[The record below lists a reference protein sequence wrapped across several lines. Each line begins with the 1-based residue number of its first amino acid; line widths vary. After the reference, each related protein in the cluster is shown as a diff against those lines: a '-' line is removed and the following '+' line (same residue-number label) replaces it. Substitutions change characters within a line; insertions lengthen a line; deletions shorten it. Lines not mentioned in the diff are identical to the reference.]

1 MPKLFCIPSGY
12 NNMFDKLIK
21 NIELI
26 KRKVVK
32 LYKYGTDGVWS
43 DVRPLFWVKMMK
55 TVNLSLRAF
64 FDGDIQS
71 KACAMTYRSV
81 LAIVPALALVFAIG
95 KGFGLQGVIEDELIK
110 SIPSQKQLL
119 ENAFVFVDSYLNQSS
134 EGLFVGIGI
143 ALLLWTLISLLG
155 SVEDAFNGIW
165 GIKEGRSLWRKS
177 TDYLAMFLVLPVLM
191 ICAGGLSALFTTSM
205 VTLLPAS
212 FSTPVVNVMMDVA
225 SFVAIWLFFT
235 AVYIMVPNT
244 KVKFQ
249 NAFVAGVFAGTAF
262 ILLQW
267 LFVTGQVYVSK
278 YNAIYGSFSFLP
290 LFLIW
295 LQLVWVVTL
304 AGAVVCYASQNI
316 IRYNFNEEITCISTD
331 YDLKFNLALL
341 SVSVIE
347 YVENSRVPDEEELAD
362 KYELPSRL
370 VSIGINKLLEV
381 GLLMKVVKDQ
391 QKEIFGFAPGV
402 DPSTLTVGQAVRRI
416 RKYGAE
422 GFIPDFD
429 LRFKSLIGVVDAA
442 QAKMLEDED
451 KTLIKDLTIS
461 EVKETLAERIMRMQA
476 EKKAKSKLASKTK
489 SNNK

>member
-1 MPKLFCIPSGY
+1 MPKPFSASKGY
-12 NNMFDKLIK
+12 TNMFDKIINK
-21 NIELI
+21 FVLI
-26 KRKVVK
+26 KRKVVR
-32 LYKYGTDGVWS
+32 LYKYSTEGVWS
-43 DVRPLFWVKMMK
+43 DVRPLFWVKVMK
-55 TVNLSLRAF
+55 TANLSVRAF
-64 FDGDIQS
+64 FNGDIQT

-110 SIPSQKQLL
+110 SIPSQRQLL

-134 EGLFVGIGI
+134 EGLFVGVGI

-165 GIKEGRSLWRKS
+165 GVKEGRSLWRKS

-212 FSTPVVNVMMDVA
+212 FSTPVVNTVMDVA

-244 KVKFQ
+244 KVKFK
-249 NAFVAGVFAGTAF
+249 NAFAAGVFAGTAF
-262 ILLQW
+262 IVLQW

-295 LQLVWVVTL
+295 FQLVWVVTL

-316 IRYNFNEEITCISTD
+316 IRYNFNQEITDISTD

-347 YVENSRVPDEEELAD
+347 YVENSRVPDEEEFAV

-370 VSIGINKLLEV
+370 VSIGINKLMEV
-381 GLLMKVVKDQ
+381 GLLMKVVKDPK
-391 QKEIFGFAPGV
+391 KEIFGFAPGV

-429 LRFKSLIGVVDAA
+429 LRFRSMIGVVDSA
-442 QAKMLEDED
+442 QALMLEEED
-451 KTLIKDLTIS
+451 KTLVKDMSIS
-461 EVKETLAERIMRMQA
+461 EVKETLSERIMRLQN
-476 EKKAKSKLASKTK
+476 EKKQKNKEATKSK
-489 SNNK
+489 